1 MSKLPGPAS
10 LHAQDPFAFLGLA
23 ASRGRDPFPACSQ
36 RVDVPSSGLDLALV
50 PKFPVGSALQASA
63 GMKGQGG
70 AVGLGSRLG
79 SLPCAPWG
87 GCSRCATFSSPVTC
101 HLGNAPPIPLWGW
114 GHPAQCP
121 PKGDTKGWVTTGTR
135 WPFGVTSSPPP
146 AHQPRSGPQ
155 WEGRGR
161 KIGVAPLRN

>member
-79 SLPCAPWG
+79 SLPCAPLG
-87 GCSRCATFSSPVTC
+87 RMLQMC
-101 HLGNAPPIPLWGW
+101 HLLLPCDLSLRK
-114 GHPAQCP
+114 CP
-121 PKGDTKGWVTTGTR
+121 PRSLMGLGT
-135 WPFGVTSSPPP
+135 PCSMPSQG
-146 AHQPRSGPQ
+146 
-155 WEGRGR
+155 
-161 KIGVAPLRN
+161 